1 MIDGKRA
8 QLAGNNTLLKAE
20 LAVAIGQIRSR
31 ILSMGLAEET
41 ADKLITDAVG
51 DAKARDLYH
60 LKSDAQMYAD
70 AEWH

>member
-8 QLAGNNTLLKAE
+8 QLAGNNALLKAE

-51 DAKARDLYH
+51 DAKAHDLYH
-60 LKSDAQMYAD
+60 LKSDAQMYTD

>member
-1 MIDGKRA
+1 MIDGKRV
-8 QLAGNNTLLKAE
+8 QLAGSNALLKAE

-51 DAKARDLYH
+51 DAKACELPH
-60 LKSDAQMYAD
+60 LESDAQMYAD
-70 AEWH
+70 MEWH